1 MRHGMVMYCRG
12 GGHGMGH
19 GHDPLMCGRSF
30 FTKEERAEMLGM
42 YKEWLEKEAKGVE
55 EHLERM
61 KKEGWLR

>member
-1 MRHGMVMYCRG
+1 
-12 GGHGMGH
+12 MGH

-61 KKEGWLR
+61 KKE